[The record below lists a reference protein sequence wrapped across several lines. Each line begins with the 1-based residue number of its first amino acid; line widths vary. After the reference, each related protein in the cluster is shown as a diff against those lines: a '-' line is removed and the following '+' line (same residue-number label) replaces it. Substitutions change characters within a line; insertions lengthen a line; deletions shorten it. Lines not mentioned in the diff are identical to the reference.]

1 MCSYFIIIKWMLC
14 CKCGIFFGFWNIFY
28 NFGGVGAVG
37 VVLFGVNYLFD
48 GYVIGMFIFLLIIVL
63 IVGFIGLCYGSDFL
77 EFYGFGKVEELF
89 GEEISEEDK
98 EIEFIDMIKW

>member
-1 MCSYFIIIKWMLC
+1 MLC

-28 NFGGVGAVG
+28 NFGGVGVVG

>member
-1 MCSYFIIIKWMLC
+1 M
-14 CKCGIFFGFWNIFY
+14 
-28 NFGGVGAVG
+28 
-37 VVLFGVNYLFD
+37 LFGVNYLFD